1 MFFMMSKKWLFFI
14 FLIFSLVSFSQT
26 YDSYKPERD
35 KIHDLVH
42 TKLKVDFNFDK
53 KELNGEAWVTAK
65 PHFYATD
72 HFSLDAKAM
81 IIHQVSF
88 NNEILEY
95 SYDDYKINIDLPKEF
110 RKGEEFTIYIK
121 YTARPEKVAQKGSAA
136 ITSAKGLYFINADGY
151 DKNKPTQIWT
161 QGETEASSC
170 WFPTID
176 TPNQKTTQEIYITVP
191 KRFVTLSNGKLV
203 DQVVNGSNRTDY
215 WKMDKKH
222 APYLFFMGVGE
233 YEIIKDSYNNIPIDY
248 YVEKKYAPYAKDI
261 FGNTP
266 EMMEFFSRI
275 LGVAFPWNK
284 YSQIVG
290 RDYVSGA
297 MENTTA
303 VIHGEQAYQTPGQ
316 LIDENIQEN
325 TIAHELFHHWFG
337 NLVTS
342 ESWSNLTLN
351 ESFAN
356 YSEYLWRE
364 YKYGQLDANMHLFEA
379 NQTYLNGQNEH
390 KHLVRFTYDDK
401 EDMFDAVSYNK
412 GGTILHMLRNYLGDS
427 AFFEGLKEY
436 LTTYQYGSAE
446 VHQLRLIFEKIT
458 GKDLNWFFNQ
468 WYYGS
473 GHPKIDVSYDYNTI
487 QRKVTVNLLQL
498 NSNAFAFPIA
508 IDIFEEGKR
517 IRHNVFVK
525 GKDASFTFAY
535 SKLPTLIQVNADGVL
550 LCEINENK
558 VLSDYIFQL
567 KNAQNY
573 SHRREALLAISN
585 KQNEKKVFNAV
596 SNAMNDPSYKIRILA
611 LEKIDLIN
619 KFSKKN
625 TIQKIKEIASTDEK
639 TLVQAVALETL
650 GKLTDPKL
658 KSIFIKALESRSYSV
673 LGKAL
678 VALYYIDKQLA
689 VDRSKKLPDEI
700 RKILAT
706 PLTRIYIEEKDEKEL
721 PFIAKNILSGMFL
734 TGDDAT
740 KALYRKAFKQVSES
754 NNLQAIENLIEDM
767 VVKGNQYKS
776 FNFDKVVINLMRS
789 MVQDQKRKNAT
800 NKNRSIQLIKE
811 AMAKL
816 L

>member
-42 TKLKVDFNFDK
+42 TKLKVDFNFNK

-65 PHFYATD
+65 SHFYATD

-191 KRFVTLSNGKLV
+191 RRFVTLSNGKLV

-379 NQTYLNGQNEH
+379 NQAYLNGQNEH

-734 TGDDAT
+734 TGDDAS

-754 NNLQAIENLIEDM
+754 NNLRAIENLIEDM